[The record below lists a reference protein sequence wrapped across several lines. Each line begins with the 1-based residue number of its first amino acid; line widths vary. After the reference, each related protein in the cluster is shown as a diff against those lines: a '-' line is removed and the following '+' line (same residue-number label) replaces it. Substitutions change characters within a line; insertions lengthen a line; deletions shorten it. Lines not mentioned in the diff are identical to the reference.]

1 MSAQTTHN
9 RCRVPPG
16 KTPVELY
23 ADFLKY
29 LSRCIYDF
37 IREGKIGGEYILDK
51 LLAKNQVEYI
61 IPHPNGWEF
70 AQQKELR
77 QAAVLA
83 GLIPNTYEGHNRLH
97 FVTEGEAS
105 LHFCIE
111 KGLRADTLAEGVIIV
126 DAGGGTI
133 DISAY
138 SMTASGMARV
148 VVEEA
153 SSLAPLSSRNGRK
166 STSKAVLSLPFCP
179 QCSSR
184 LVLAKFA
191 RSPYEGDVQD
201 IVDEFDKKVK
211 PYFRCAS
218 EKQYIKCTSVRD
230 NDPNLGI
237 FSGQL
242 HLSGA
247 EVANFFE
254 PSVQAI
260 IQTVF
265 RILKDH
271 GISTVCL
278 VGGLAA
284 SDWLFTKLKE
294 CFQLIVHIYRPDA
307 HVNKAAADGGISFFI
322 DHFVSTRVSRFTY
335 GVACHVNFKE
345 RDPEHRQR
353 RQKVIVSEVGK
364 RELHDAFDV
373 ILQKGTRVS
382 EETEFRRSYYVEKLR
397 RDDLE
402 LNHIKQPIHCYE
414 GSNPDPHWWDIEKS
428 VSLVVTEFKNT
439 HLLTLAFFRK
449 VCTVTADASC
459 IEKRKTGRSPK
470 SPGPVYR
477 MDYDI
482 VLLFGGPELKA
493 QLCWVEEGE
502 EKRSPAEIIYN
513 YSTD

>member
-148 VVEEA
+148 VVEEVCPSECKFA
-153 SSLAPLSSRNGRK
+153 G
-166 STSKAVLSLPFCP
+166 STFITERAQEYIK
-179 QCSSR
+179 
-184 LVLAKFA
+184 AKFA

-414 GSNPDPHWWDIEKS
+414 GSNPDPHWWDIEK
-428 VSLVVTEFKNT
+428 T
-439 HLLTLAFFRK
+439 FFRK